1 MINVNHGNVSVE
13 GSKVELMAELT
24 CLIKVLREDDSF
36 SKDDIDEV
44 VKTAEMSSDELARE
58 SLIKLLRLLDAE

>member
-1 MINVNHGNVSVE
+1 MINVNNGNVSVE

-24 CLIKVLREDDSF
+24 CLIKALREDGSF

-44 VKTAEMSSDELARE
+44 VKTAEMSPDELARDI
-58 SLIKLLRLLDAE
+58 LNLLLKF